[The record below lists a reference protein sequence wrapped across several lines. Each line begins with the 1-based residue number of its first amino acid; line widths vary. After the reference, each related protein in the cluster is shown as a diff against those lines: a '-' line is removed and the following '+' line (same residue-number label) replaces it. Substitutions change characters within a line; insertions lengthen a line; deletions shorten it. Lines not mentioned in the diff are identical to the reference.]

1 MIDKVSFEFDVNSFY
16 QETLAIQNIFTNHV
30 PSSFELIFCDLLVLG
45 LEFCRT
51 KKLCAYFR
59 FNVYS
64 CDDIDTLLLINTIQV
79 RLVVHLLPL

>member
-1 MIDKVSFEFDVNSFY
+1 MVQYIALETDCRLFYFEALSIDLVLS
-16 QETLAIQNIFTNHV
+16 NHV

-51 KKLCAYFR
+51 EKLCSYLC
-59 FNVYS
+59 FNVYAS
-64 CDDIDTLLLINTIQV
+64 DDIDTLLLINTIQV